1 MTKVDQH
8 LTALRNIKSKHF
20 HTRVNADDSEDGLY
34 LQLLCHGLNKEVMRP
49 WKSMKAV
56 DVQYV

>member
-34 LQLLCHGLNKEVMRP
+34 LQLLRHGFKKE
-49 WKSMKAV
+49 MKRR
-56 DVQYV
+56 